1 MAQAS
6 VSQRIVIGFIGYTSN
21 DLFLG
26 EMTRHWGHCIDR
38 YVINYIILYYIIS
51 YYIVVHVHNDH
62 IDK

>member
-51 YYIVVHVHNDH
+51 
-62 IDK
+62 